1 MDSFVDRL
9 IRGGD
14 IPEPEFLSKIF
25 RKKFKRAVHVEWSQH
40 HHMYEAIFYIDQ
52 IEYIA
57 IFNEDGELVEY
68 KMFLPVE
75 HLPGSVR
82 KCIEEKGEIMT
93 VVMVNQ
99 GNKILYEAIIRVD
112 KKLRKLVV
120 LSSLGKIVDEK
131 GL

>member
-1 MDSFVDRL
+1 
-9 IRGGD
+9 
-14 IPEPEFLSKIF
+14 
-25 RKKFKRAVHVEWSQH
+25 
-40 HHMYEAIFYIDQ
+40 
-52 IEYIA
+52 
-57 IFNEDGELVEY
+57 
-68 KMFLPVE
+68 
-75 HLPGSVR
+75 
-82 KCIEEKGEIMT
+82 MT